1 MGRDEDKLIRQLSL
15 LSFLLSQPRPVAAR
29 EVQDSVEGYF
39 DMSDE
44 TFNRRFYSDREDL
57 KKIGITVEVVGEG
70 ESMDGHAYYLPQDSY
85 YLPGLEFTAEE
96 FRALTLTLAALEGRF
111 AYARPLRLALTA
123 ISQGRSDPV
132 LDELDRLPVALA
144 PDEDAR
150 KAGKQLARLQDSVS
164 RGKTVDFLYP
174 SASSAEDEERTLDPY
189 SLFLIQGHW
198 YVVGFDRVREGIRTF
213 RVARIH
219 GPVHF
224 HTEKPRD
231 FSVPADYDPT
241 RYRARPPWLIGRL
254 VGEAVI
260 KVDEDLT
267 WWVGRLQPH
276 VRALD
281 SDEDGSTRFAVPYAD
296 EAVLLAWVVGL
307 GSCGEL
313 LGPPE
318 MRERLRRHLAE
329 VCAIHR
335 ESPSPEDLS
344 GFQGLLAHGG
354 TRKRGKAD
362 DGPIVTERLART
374 IALLQYL
381 LDAKTPSRVFW
392 DELETSLASRRK
404 DLEEDIA
411 LINLVNFGGGTYALY
426 AEADEEGVEVTRDLM
441 ADAFTHPARLS
452 PVMARALLLALD
464 FLGDAVTLEGMG
476 SLASVREKVQR
487 LTGGQEAQ
495 APVMVDDVLPP
506 DRDVMKTL
514 NQALRERLLVEI
526 EYFTPMRDRL
536 STRLVEPYLL
546 FRSPDGWYLEAFCLS
561 AGAQRTFRLELI
573 RAARPTEDHFV
584 PRPEVDLTL
593 RQAGAGFAPSRDSS
607 WAVLRFRPR
616 WRTYLEDRGLDP
628 RPTHTGDIRVRM
640 PYLDERWIVRETIRF
655 LGDAELEYPDT
666 LRRAISDAACAM
678 AKDYERNSS

>member
-44 TFNRRFYSDREDL
+44 TFNRRFYGDREDL
-57 KKIGITVEVVGEG
+57 KKIGITVEVLGDG
-70 ESMDGHAYYLPQDSY
+70 ESADGRAYYLPQDSY

-96 FRALTLTLAALEGRF
+96 FRALTLVLGALEGRF

-123 ISQGRSDPV
+123 ISQGHPNPV

-150 KAGKQLARLQDSVS
+150 KAGKQLARLQDAVS
-164 RGKTVDFLYP
+164 RGKTVNFLYP
-174 SASSAEDEERTLDPY
+174 SASSTEDEQRTLDPY

-198 YVVGFDRVREGIRTF
+198 YVVGFDRVRKGIRTF
-213 RVARIH
+213 RVARVR

-231 FSVPADYDPT
+231 FSVPADYDPN
-241 RYRARPPWLIGRL
+241 RYRARPPWMIGRL
-254 VGEAVI
+254 VGEAIV
-260 KVDEDLT
+260 KVEEDLT

-276 VRALD
+276 VRVLD
-281 SDEDGSTRFAVPYAD
+281 NDKDGSTRFAVPYAD
-296 EAVLLAWVVGL
+296 EAVLLAWLVGL
-307 GSCGEL
+307 GGCGEL
-313 LGPPE
+313 LDPPE

-329 VCAIHR
+329 VCAVHR
-335 ESPSPEDLS
+335 EAPSIEDLAA
-344 GFQGLLAHGG
+344 FQVPAAHGG
-354 TRKRGKAD
+354 ARKRGKAD

-381 LDAKTPSRVFW
+381 LDARTPSRVSW
-392 DELETSLASRRK
+392 QQLEKSLASSRK
-404 DLEEDIA
+404 DLEEDVA

-426 AEADEEGVEVTRDLM
+426 AEADDEGVEVTRDLM

-464 FLGDAVTLEGMG
+464 LLGDAVALEGMG
-476 SLASVREKVQR
+476 SLASVRAKVER

-506 DRDVMKTL
+506 DHDVMKTL

-536 STRLVEPYLL
+536 SSRLVEPYLL
-546 FRSPDGWYLEAFCLS
+546 FRSPDGWYLEAFCLA
-561 AGAQRTFRLELI
+561 AGAQRTFRVDLI
-573 RAARPTEDHFV
+573 RAARPTEGHFV

-593 RQAGAGFAPSRDSS
+593 RQAGAEFAPTRGSN
-607 WAVLRFRPR
+607 WALLRFRPR
-616 WRTYLEDRGLDP
+616 WRTYLQDRGLDP
-628 RPTHTGDIRVRM
+628 RPTQTEDLRVRV
-640 PYLDERWIVRETIRF
+640 PYLEERWIVRETIRF
-655 LGDAELEYPDT
+655 LGDAELEYPDI
-666 LRRAISDAACAM
+666 LRKAVAETACAL
-678 AKDYERNSS
+678 AKDYERSSS